1 MLLTFILA
9 TMGWILFR
17 SDSIEEA
24 FEYYGLM
31 FGNLF
36 DGQPAT
42 ITSQLDAWL
51 LTVALVLMT
60 VVEWCNRDKAHEF
73 ARLPHNRILRWGL
86 YILIIFMIG
95 AYMVTNEMPFI
106 YFQF

>member
-1 MLLTFILA
+1 
-9 TMGWILFR
+9 
-17 SDSIEEA
+17 
-24 FEYYGLM
+24 M

-60 VVEWCNRDKAHEF
+60 VVEWCNRNKTHEF